1 MPTVRASSNHY
12 GLTVSNRTR
21 LGLEPRGV
29 RALLDKVRGD
39 PDFAVTGSLAASII
53 ALVAPAALGSST
65 SVSLELPSES
75 SSDVPTGANVL
86 LVEPFSPVAFE
97 RTWEREGI
105 RYATPA
111 KVAADLR
118 TSPGR
123 SPSEGEAVIE
133 WIKANENDWRI

>member
-1 MPTVRASSNHY
+1 
-12 GLTVSNRTR
+12 
-21 LGLEPRGV
+21 V

-75 SSDVPTGANVL
+75 SSDVRTGADVL